1 MCAMRK
7 KLLSGLLSVV
17 LLFGIFAVPVWAL
30 EPSDPNLIDGIDVSQ
45 WQGNINFQA
54 VREAGIEVVYIRTS
68 LGSNYTDPYWRQ
80 NYQNAKAAGLRVGFY
95 HYLTARSVEEA
106 KNQASYFVSVIGD
119 AVPDCRLAMDFESF
133 GRLDPAQVNAVART
147 FLQTAEELSG
157 YGMVVYSNAN
167 DTVEVF
173 DRTLSVYPLWIA
185 NYGVQT
191 PSGGGSWNNWVGFQY
206 SSTGNVAG
214 ISGNVD
220 LDYFTNG
227 IFLEDSTVTPS
238 APESSGTIVIT
249 IQPGDTLWELA
260 VLYGTTVENLAAWN
274 NIANPNLIYA
284 GEQLRILQG
293 SSVGNG
299 ASGVYTVQLGDTLWG
314 IAQRYGTTVSV
325 LAAANGIA
333 NPDLIYPGEVL
344 RIGSADSNT
353 YTVQPGDTLW
363 EIAQQFG
370 TTVSALAAAN
380 GIVNP
385 DLIYPGQVLVL

>member
-1 MCAMRK
+1 MRAMGK
-7 KLLSGLLSVV
+7 KLLGGLLSVII
-17 LLFGIFAVPVWAL
+17 LLGVAVPVWAL

-54 VREAGIEVVYIRTS
+54 VRQAGIEVVYIRTS
-68 LGSNYTDPYWRQ
+68 LGSDYTDPYWRQ
-80 NYQNAKAAGLRVGFY
+80 NYQNAKVAGLRVGFY
-95 HYLTARSVEEA
+95 HYLTARSVAEA
-106 KNQASYFVSVIGD
+106 QNQARYFVSVIGD

-133 GRLDPAQVNAVART
+133 GGLNNAQINTVART

-167 DTVEVF
+167 DTVAVF
-173 DRTLSVYPLWIA
+173 DSTLSVYPLWIA

-191 PSGGGSWNNWVGFQY
+191 PSGGGSWNSWVGFQY

-214 ISGNVD
+214 IGGNVD

-227 IFLEDSTVTPS
+227 IFLDGSTVTPP
-238 APESSGTIVIT
+238 APEPSGTLVIT
-249 IQPGDTLWELA
+249 IQPGDTLWDLA
-260 VLYGTTVENLAAWN
+260 VQYGTTVENLAAWN
-274 NIANPNLIYA
+274 NISNPNLIYA

-293 SSVGNG
+293 DSAGNG
-299 ASGVYTVQLGDTLWG
+299 TSGVYTVQSGDTLWG
-314 IAQRYGTTVSV
+314 IAQRFGTTVSA
-325 LAAANGIA
+325 LAAANEIA

-344 RIGSADSNT
+344 QIGGANSNT
-353 YTVQPGDTLW
+353 YTVQSGDTLW

-380 GIVNP
+380 GIANP

>member
-1 MCAMRK
+1 M
-7 KLLSGLLSVV
+7 
-17 LLFGIFAVPVWAL
+17 
-30 EPSDPNLIDGIDVSQ
+30 
-45 WQGNINFQA
+45 
-54 VREAGIEVVYIRTS
+54 
-68 LGSNYTDPYWRQ
+68 
-80 NYQNAKAAGLRVGFY
+80 
-95 HYLTARSVEEA
+95 
-106 KNQASYFVSVIGD
+106 
-119 AVPDCRLAMDFESF
+119 
-133 GRLDPAQVNAVART
+133 
-147 FLQTAEELSG
+147 
-157 YGMVVYSNAN
+157 
-167 DTVEVF
+167 
-173 DRTLSVYPLWIA
+173 
-185 NYGVQT
+185 
-191 PSGGGSWNNWVGFQY
+191 
-206 SSTGNVAG
+206 
-214 ISGNVD
+214 
-220 LDYFTNG
+220 
-227 IFLEDSTVTPS
+227 
-238 APESSGTIVIT
+238 IT